1 MDNATL
7 LEQIRGTFADV
18 VEAVAVDPKFVKGNE
33 ELQIKIAPAQL
44 GNLAGFLKE
53 TLKFDFLN
61 FSTAVD
67 YVKENRFEV
76 IYHFMRTT
84 EPATQLFVKADLPRE
99 GSPTLPSLAPLYA
112 AADWQERETFDLFG
126 IHFDGHPNL
135 KRILLWD
142 GYAGWPLRKDY
153 VHIQDKYDNGSEIG
167 LPKVSG
173 EVKKP

>member
-1 MDNATL
+1 MDKTAL
-7 LEQIRGTFADV
+7 LEQVRGRFPTVTEV
-18 VEAVAVDPKFVKGNE
+18 VSLDPKFVRGND
-33 ELQIKIAPAQL
+33 ELQVKIESGQMGDFAA
-44 GNLAGFLKE
+44 FLKE

-76 IYHFMRTT
+76 VYHFMRSN
-84 EPATQLFVKADLPRE
+84 EPVTQIFVKADLPRE
-99 GSPTLPSLAPLYA
+99 GTPTLPSLAPLYA
-112 AADWQERETFDLFG
+112 SADWQERETFDLFG
-126 IHFDGHPNL
+126 IHFEGHPNL

-153 VHIQDKYDNGSEIG
+153 VHVQDKYDNGCEIG